1 MSDRL
6 ESDERLVE
14 ALRMTGEPPQ
24 AWIDAAALIPVTL
37 GALESI
43 EKLIASAAFRSR
55 FGESPESAVAQAGL
69 PPSRALLAALRTE
82 LA

>member
-6 ESDERLVE
+6 ESDERIVE
-14 ALRMTGEPPQ
+14 ALRLTGDPPQ

-43 EKLIASAAFRSR
+43 EQLIASPAFRSR
-55 FGESPESAVAQAGL
+55 FGESPESAVTEAGL
-69 PPSRALLAALRTE
+69 PPSPALLAALRTE